1 MIKALGIL
9 LLGLNAAVFANQTS
23 EDFAKFKDF
32 AHSLQ
37 SQPSTAVNNFD
48 VKDNIKGYTETPK
61 EERYHSGVQAQSN
74 DLSEQ
79 AAMAL
84 KEDKL
89 GIIFKLQ

>member
-37 SQPSTAVNNFD
+37 
-48 VKDNIKGYTETPK
+48 
-61 EERYHSGVQAQSN
+61 
-74 DLSEQ
+74 
-79 AAMAL
+79 
-84 KEDKL
+84 
-89 GIIFKLQ
+89 